1 MRRNFLLAKL
11 VILSLVLAFTAPPRA
26 EAEQGTIKVNWRFAG
41 TVINSVEVSLPPF
54 VPTKPNVLINV
65 QAVGSPGKAVIRA
78 LGSSADLPP
87 GSCLQGHGLV
97 FELERNDLVAT
108 FSDLSLL
115 AAALDNGSIC
125 VNISTGE
132 ITGGPIHLV
141 VTGGTGRFAG
151 ATGNLTIQDFV
162 IRPVSPLA
170 SLAFETG
177 EIVGTIQVP

>member
-1 MRRNFLLAKL
+1 MPRTFLLAKL
-11 VILSLVLAFTAPPRA
+11 VILSLVLAFTGPPRA
-26 EAEQGTIKVNWRFAG
+26 EAGQSTIEVNWRIAG
-41 TVINSVEVSLPPF
+41 TVISSVEVTNPVTPVS
-54 VPTKPNVLINV
+54 KPHVLIHV

-78 LGSSADLPP
+78 LGSGADLPS
-87 GSCLQGHGLV
+87 GVCLNGDLKFDLV
-97 FELERNDLVAT
+97 RNDLVAT

-125 VNISTGE
+125 VNLFTGE
-132 ITGGPIHLV
+132 ITGEIDLV

-162 IRPVSPLA
+162 IRPVSPFA

-177 EIVGTIQVP
+177 KIVGTIQVP

>member
-1 MRRNFLLAKL
+1 
-11 VILSLVLAFTAPPRA
+11 V
-26 EAEQGTIKVNWRFAG
+26 
-41 TVINSVEVSLPPF
+41 
-54 VPTKPNVLINV
+54 
-65 QAVGSPGKAVIRA
+65 
-78 LGSSADLPP
+78 
-87 GSCLQGHGLV
+87 
-97 FELERNDLVAT
+97 RNDLVAT

-115 AAALDNGSIC
+115 AAALDNGSVC
-125 VNISTGE
+125 VNLFTGE
-132 ITGGPIHLV
+132 ITGEIDLV

>member
-1 MRRNFLLAKL
+1 MPRAFLLAKL

-26 EAEQGTIKVNWRFAG
+26 EAQQGTIEVNWRIAG
-41 TVINSVEVSLPPF
+41 TFISGVEVTNPVTS
-54 VPTKPNVLINV
+54 VSKPHALIHV
-65 QAVGSPGKAVIRA
+65 QAAGSPGKAVIRA
-78 LGSSADLPP
+78 LGSGAASPS
-87 GSCLQGHGLV
+87 GVCLEGQGLV

-115 AAALDNGSIC
+115 AAALDNGSVC
-125 VNISTGE
+125 VNLFTGE
-132 ITGGPIHLV
+132 ITGEIDLV

-162 IRPVSPLA
+162 IRPVSPFA